1 MKIENFKGP
10 YISHV
15 PEIKIFELDRND
27 KYLIL
32 SSDGMWDEL
41 KNDDV
46 MFIHTTC
53 ILNNFSKRLLK
64 SSKRTLLI
72 NKN

>member
-15 PEIKIFELDRND
+15 PEIKVFELDRND
-27 KYLIL
+27 RYLIL

-46 MFIHTTC
+46 IILIH
-53 ILNNFSKRLLK
+53 K
-64 SSKRTLLI
+64 
-72 NKN
+72 